1 MAKKTKIEKGI
12 DRKEFRITYIVEVY
26 LNANDEKE
34 ELEEFVN
41 MDWNELIK
49 KSSYVERVSIDEEC

>member
-34 ELEEFVN
+34 ALEEFVN

>member
-1 MAKKTKIEKGI
+1 MIKKTKIEKDI
-12 DRKEFRITYIVEVY
+12 DQKEFRITYRVEVY
-26 LNANDEKE
+26 LKANDEKE
-34 ELEEFVN
+34 ALEEFVN